1 MDLYSE
7 LGVKKD
13 ATQAEI
19 EKAGK
24 QRARETHPDLHGEE
38 STAAFQKV
46 SHALSVLRD
55 PQKRERY
62 DQTGNDGG
70 SDPFAHEDAVA
81 MNLVSQK
88 LAQIVNGGEDPRYV
102 DVVGQIKR
110 MIASDRQQLEAS
122 IAAGNQAIERLAK
135 FAARVS
141 HKGEGPNVMG
151 SFFEQQKREMSA
163 RIEAQESAMK
173 VCAKAA
179 EMVEEYC
186 YAVDAPDIPTPGFW
200 DDELSKMV
208 ERDLM
213 EAARRHVYGKGRG
226 GIFNTGL

>member
-13 ATQAEI
+13 ASQAEI

-122 IAAGNQAIERLAK
+122 IAGGNQAIERLAK

-141 HKGEGPNVMG
+141 HRGEGPNVMG

-186 YAVDAPDIPTPGFW
+186 YAVDAPEVPGLGPAW
-200 DDELSKMV
+200 ENELGKAM

-213 EAARRHVYGKGRG
+213 EAARRKVYGRG
-226 GIFNTGL
+226 GLFG